1 MLGTKTTM
9 TFTEEDFCS
18 LDDFEKKLSDV
29 VIAISSQGLDA
40 TYMQKDPPSVEERLA
55 KEGISIPVTAE
66 KPEFLDG
73 TRTIDEWK
81 KHLRELATPTADELT
96 TVAERAEALDKLMAL
111 TDYLTATADVK
122 AGNLVYSS
130 ARRRAQ
136 EKLEDETRMIRIF
149 IWRLLIKKMI
159 HSMIFWN
166 IFKQYSKRANEEF
179 LVTNARRLLNSTR
192 KTEK

>member
-1 MLGTKTTM
+1 MLGTKTTL

-40 TYMQKDPPSVEERLA
+40 SYMQKDPPSVEERLA

-81 KHLRELATPTADELT
+81 KHLRELATPTADDST
-96 TVAERAEALDKLMAL
+96 TVADRAEALDKLMAL
-111 TDYLTATADVK
+111 TDYLTATADVSK
-122 AGNLVYSS
+122 DGDDSDIYMDSFNKENDSLH
-130 ARRRAQ
+130 
-136 EKLEDETRMIRIF
+136 D
-149 IWRLLIKKMI
+149 
-159 HSMIFWN
+159 FWN
-166 IFKQYSKRANEEF
+166 IFKKYSKCADEEF
-179 LVTNARRLLNSTR
+179 LVINA
-192 KTEK
+192 